1 MCMKVKKI
9 VLLVYRLT
17 GGGAERVASLWASG
31 FADRGYDVTIITA
44 TGNKEDMTYNLSKL
58 VKHIVIE
65 IPLSNRIIKG
75 VLYRIGVGKFYFL
88 LNLKKILHE
97 IRPDVCIGIL
107 GDYALQAYKCT
118 RDLGC
123 KIINTEHNAYDRPD
137 FVKSR
142 PDVMKMKFHTN
153 KIFDCV
159 TVLTEADTKV
169 PNIPNENM
177 VVLPNPLTF
186 EPVKEIPHKEK
197 IILATGRLDVWNV
210 KGFDNLI
217 RAWGRIANQYPEWK
231 LIIAGEG
238 HKNSKDY
245 LGKLV
250 KEEHVENTVSFP
262 GFCDNII
269 DYYKKASIFV
279 LSSRYEGFGMA
290 LTEAMSQGCACIA
303 CDFNG
308 RQREIIQN
316 DNQGI
321 ICSND
326 NYMELADAIKRMID
340 DDKYRERS
348 RVFAIERSKYYLI
361 DKTIDRW
368 EHIFQTL

>member
-1 MCMKVKKI
+1 MEVKKI
-9 VLLVYRLT
+9 VILVYRLT

-31 FADRGYDVTIITA
+31 FAERGYDVTVITT
-44 TGNKEDMTYNLSKL
+44 TGKKENLTYNLSPL
-58 VKHIVIE
+58 VKHLVIE
-65 IPLSNRIIKG
+65 TPIPNRIIKG
-75 VLYRIGVGKFYFL
+75 ILNRIGIWKLYFSYK
-88 LNLKKILHE
+88 LKRVLHE
-97 IRPDVCIGIL
+97 IKPDVCIGIL

-118 RDLGC
+118 RDLDC
-123 KIINTEHNAYDRPD
+123 KIINTEHNAYDRPE

-153 KIFDCV
+153 KIFDRV

-169 PNIPNENM
+169 SGVPKENM
-177 VVLPNPLTF
+177 TVLPNPLTF
-186 EPVKEIPHKEK
+186 EPVKNISHKEK
-197 IILATGRLDVWNV
+197 IILSTGRLDVWKV

-217 RAWGRIANQYPEWK
+217 RAWGRIAKQHPEWK
-231 LIIAGEG
+231 LMIAGTG
-238 HKNSKDY
+238 SFKSKEY
-245 LGKLV
+245 LVRLTQEEQV
-250 KEEHVENTVSFP
+250 KDSVLFI
-262 GFCDNII
+262 GFCNNII

-316 DNQGI
+316 DSQGI
-321 ICSND
+321 VCSND
-326 NYMELADAIKRMID
+326 NYLELSDAIKRMIED
-340 DDKYRERS
+340 EQYREKCRIN
-348 RVFAIERSKYYLI
+348 AIERSKYYSL

-368 EHIFQTL
+368 ERIFQSL

>member
-1 MCMKVKKI
+1 MEVKKI
-9 VLLVYRLT
+9 VILVYRLT
-17 GGGAERVASLWASG
+17 GGGAERVASLWATG
-31 FADRGYDVTIITA
+31 FAERGYDVTVITT
-44 TGNKEDMTYNLSKL
+44 TGEKENLTYNLSPL
-58 VKHIVIE
+58 VKHLVIE
-65 IPLSNRIIKG
+65 TPILNRIIKG
-75 VLYRIGVGKFYFL
+75 VLNRIGIGKLYYSYK
-88 LNLKKILHE
+88 LKRVLHE
-97 IRPDVCIGIL
+97 IKPDVCIGIL

-118 RDLGC
+118 RDLNC
-123 KIINTEHNAYDRPD
+123 RIINTEHNAYDRPG

-142 PDVMKMKFHTN
+142 PDIMKMKFHTN

-169 PNIPNENM
+169 SNVPKKNM
-177 VVLPNPLTF
+177 TVLPNPLTF
-186 EPVKEIPHKEK
+186 EPVKNIPHKEK
-197 IILATGRLDVWNV
+197 IILATGRLDVWEV

-217 RAWGRIANQYPEWK
+217 RAWGRIAKQYSEWK
-231 LIIAGEG
+231 LMIAGTG
-238 HKNSKDY
+238 SVKSKEY
-245 LGKLV
+245 LVRLTQ
-250 KEEHVENTVSFP
+250 EEQVRDSVLFI
-262 GFCDNII
+262 GFCKNII

-316 DNQGI
+316 DSQGI

-326 NYMELADAIKRMID
+326 NYIELSDAIKRMISD
-340 DDKYRERS
+340 GEYRESCRT
-348 RVFAIERSKYYLI
+348 FAIERSKHYSI